1 LWRPSK
7 EPALLVARRIAL
19 LAAAFALAVLAVSG
33 SMARAVSGPLVVTI
47 EGSLGEPSVRDGVL
61 VASATGAARFSGLLE
76 GAAGVDGVVIA
87 FESGDVNRPILVG
100 SLWSSHESP
109 PESIAC
115 VGVVC
120 ALEGPVVGFGRMELA
135 EVEPLAGG
143 RVSLRI
149 VVRRA
154 HCERC
159 P

>member
-1 LWRPSK
+1 MWRPSK

-87 FESGDVNRPILVG
+87 FESGDVIRPILVG

-109 PESIAC
+109 PE
-115 VGVVC
+115 
-120 ALEGPVVGFGRMELA
+120 
-135 EVEPLAGG
+135 
-143 RVSLRI
+143 
-149 VVRRA
+149 
-154 HCERC
+154 
-159 P
+159 